1 MRILILG
8 LFVRIIIA
16 FLNSYYGPT
25 LGAEGDALGFHF
37 LATAIATDKFTG
49 IVVENEVGWVYAYA
63 LAIFYKIAEPSLF
76 LGCLL
81 SCIAWLLS
89 GILVDKIL
97 SALSV
102 DQISRNRALIIY
114 TFLPSAV
121 LFTPIT
127 LREVYQLLFIN
138 LAIYSMIK
146 IAINKNFLYWASL
159 IFACYCMGALHLGL
173 SAYAIILIGTV
184 WYLISIQGNKRFPY
198 AKFLVLAPIVISG
211 VYLGISQY
219 MDIVKYDFSEGIAQA
234 VANYRSGHNEARAM
248 YSFQPELNSF
258 LDLLVYIPIAVF
270 QYFLE
275 PFPWNIS
282 TLFDLALFFENLIR
296 FSLIIIVMKNIL
308 TVSREYRTLGL
319 VLFLLFLVL
328 ETLWALGTV
337 NWGSAARHHIPGLG
351 LLVISAFYVISHNSR
366 TNPSAK

>member
-8 LFVRIIIA
+8 LFLRIIIA

-37 LATAIATDKFTG
+37 LATSIATDNG
-49 IVVENEVGWVYAYA
+49 VMVIENEVGWVYAYA
-63 LAIFYKIAEPSLF
+63 LATFYKIAEPSLF

-89 GILVDKIL
+89 GILVDKTL

-173 SAYAIILIGTV
+173 SAYAIILIGAV
-184 WYLISIQGNKRFPY
+184 LYLISIRGNKRFPY
-198 AKFLVLAPIVISG
+198 AKV
-211 VYLGISQY
+211 LGISSY
-219 MDIVKYDFSEGIAQA
+219 SYI
-234 VANYRSGHNEARAM
+234 RSIFWHFR
-248 YSFQPELNSF
+248 
-258 LDLLVYIPIAVF
+258 VYGCCEVR
-270 QYFLE
+270 
-275 PFPWNIS
+275 
-282 TLFDLALFFENLIR
+282 FFWRNCTGCCKL
-296 FSLIIIVMKNIL
+296 
-308 TVSREYRTLGL
+308 
-319 VLFLLFLVL
+319 
-328 ETLWALGTV
+328 
-337 NWGSAARHHIPGLG
+337 
-351 LLVISAFYVISHNSR
+351 
-366 TNPSAK
+366 